1 MLLLRGADGQTRFLL
16 GREQTVQSPEFLEL
30 KELMGISNNFSKYR
44 RAVRDANPPLVP
56 YLGRFLTDLNFI
68 EDANKI
74 RISANNHVNFRT
86 RPPPPHCR
94 RRQSAHANSH
104 VSCTRPQ
111 ASATWWRT

>member
-1 MLLLRGADGQTRFLL
+1 MVCVQTRFFA

-94 RRQSAHANSH
+94 QREAKAPAI
-104 VSCTRPQ
+104 VCMVF
-111 ASATWWRT
+111 

>member
-1 MLLLRGADGQTRFLL
+1 VFVSLP

-86 RPPPPHCR
+86 CPP
-94 RRQSAHANSH
+94 
-104 VSCTRPQ
+104 VSSSPEAKAPLSCVCVCVFRVRGRMMLCVLCCCVV
-111 ASATWWRT
+111 S